1 MPREQ
6 NDIGVA
12 ARFCFLIPMTKSF
25 RFVLLV
31 TALVL
36 IGGGVAHAQA
46 QGRLATVNLVD
57 VFDKY
62 WKTKQAKLALA
73 DSKSELKKELDTM
86 NEAHKKLISQFQ
98 KLQADANDQ
107 AVSSEEREKRRKAL
121 EPRLKE
127 LRESEDSLK
136 QFVGRGDAELEQKT
150 KRMMEDVIKDIRAA
164 VAGKAK
170 AGGYAFVFDSSAK
183 SLAQTEILLYSNAE
197 TDLTESVIKELNITA
212 PADVGT
218 K

>member
-1 MPREQ
+1 
-6 NDIGVA
+6 
-12 ARFCFLIPMTKSF
+12 MTKSF
-25 RFVLLV
+25 RYILLIAV
-31 TALVL
+31 LVL
-36 IGGGVAHAQA
+36 IGGGVAQAQA

-62 WKTKQAKLALA
+62 WKTKQAKLALS

-86 NEAHKKLISQFQ
+86 NEAHKKLIQQYQ
-98 KLQADANDQ
+98 KLQAEANDQ
-107 AVSSEEREKRRKAL
+107 AVSGEERDKRRKAL

-164 VAGKAK
+164 VAGKAR

-197 TDLTESVIKELNITA
+197 ADLTDLVIKELNITA
-212 PADVGT
+212 PADSGA

>member
-1 MPREQ
+1 MILAKRPVF
-6 NDIGVA
+6 G
-12 ARFCFLIPMTKSF
+12 FLYIMKNLF
-25 RFVLLV
+25 RFISLIVLLGWLG
-31 TALVL
+31 A
-36 IGGGVAHAQA
+36 GPAFAQA
-46 QGRLATVNLVD
+46 QGRLATVNLVE

-73 DSKSELKKELDTM
+73 DSKTELKKELDTM
-86 NEAHKKLISQFQ
+86 NESHKKLIDQYK

-127 LRESEDSLK
+127 LRESEESLK

-150 KRMMEDVIKDIRAA
+150 KRMMESVITDIRGA
-164 VAGKAK
+164 VAGRAK

-183 SLAQTEILLYSNAE
+183 SLAQTEILLFSSAE
-197 TDLTESVIKELNITA
+197 SDLTESVVRELNLAA
-212 PADVGT
+212 PADV

>member
-1 MPREQ
+1 M
-6 NDIGVA
+6 V
-12 ARFCFLIPMTKSF
+12 
-25 RFVLLV
+25 V
-31 TALVL
+31 ALVFF
-36 IGGGVAHAQA
+36 GGVAAQA

-73 DSKSELKKELDTM
+73 DSKSELKKELDGM
-86 NEAHKKLISQFQ
+86 NDAHKKLVAQYQ
-98 KLQADANDQ
+98 KLLADANDQ
-107 AVSSEEREKRRKAL
+107 AVSSEEREKRKKAL

-136 QFVGRGDAELEQKT
+136 SFVSRGDAELEQKT

-164 VAGKAK
+164 VAGRAK
-170 AGGYAFVFDSSAK
+170 AGGYAFVLDGSAK
-183 SLAQTEILLYSNAE
+183 SLSQTEIFLYNNAE
-197 TDLTESVIKELNITA
+197 SELTEAVIKELNLTA